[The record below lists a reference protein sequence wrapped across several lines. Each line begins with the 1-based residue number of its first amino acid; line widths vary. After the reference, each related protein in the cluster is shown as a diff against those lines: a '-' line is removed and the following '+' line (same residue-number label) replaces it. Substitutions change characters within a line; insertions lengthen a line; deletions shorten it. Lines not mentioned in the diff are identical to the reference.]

1 MYPRVAEIRA
11 TIGFLTGIEK
21 AKDSLIAV
29 TVNNSI
35 NLNSLGAAGTRGTR
49 WKTASASPSGPA
61 RGPPEAPCAA
71 QQARC
76 ASMWDTM
83 SQI

>member
-29 TVNNSI
+29 TV
-35 NLNSLGAAGTRGTR
+35 NSLGAAGTRGTR